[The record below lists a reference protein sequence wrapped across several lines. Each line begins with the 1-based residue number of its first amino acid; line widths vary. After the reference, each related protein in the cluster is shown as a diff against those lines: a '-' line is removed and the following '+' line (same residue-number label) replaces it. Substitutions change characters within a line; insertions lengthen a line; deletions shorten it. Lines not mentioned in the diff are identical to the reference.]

1 LYVSADKGAGDAARE
16 IYLADEV
23 ATEALGGALAEVLE
37 PGMLVFLHGQ
47 LGAGKTT
54 LVRGLLRA
62 LGHDGPVRSPTYALV
77 ESYRLAAC
85 ELHHFDLY
93 RLADPEELEFM
104 GLRDFLSGDA
114 ICMIEWPERGS
125 GVLPCADLEVGLSVS
140 NPGRRARLWAQG
152 GRGEQALARINVK

>member
-1 LYVSADKGAGDAARE
+1 MSAEAGTSAATRE
-16 IYLADEV
+16 IRLADEA
-23 ATEALGGALAEVLE
+23 ATEALGAALAAVLP
-37 PGMLVFLHGQ
+37 PGMLVFLRGQ

-77 ESYRLAAC
+77 ESYRLSGC

-104 GLRDFLSGDA
+104 GMRDFLGSGA
-114 ICMIEWPERGS
+114 ICMIEWPERGC
-125 GVLPCADLEVGLSVS
+125 GVLPRADLEIDLSVS
-140 NPGRRARLWAQG
+140 GAGRVARLRG
-152 GRGEQALARINVK
+152 NGERGEEVLRRLHVK